1 MIAAGTKPYGFMEF
15 YPSIGVGGHCIPVDP
30 IYLSD
35 KARQVGSP
43 IRMIE
48 LADQIN
54 KDLPSYFVSRA
65 EKKLNGLEGKKILVV
80 GVSYKPNI
88 SDVRE
93 TPVFNLISALRSKG
107 AQVSWHDDL
116 VKKFNGEES
125 TQLSNNFD
133 LAIIATAHDY
143 LDWSKIGNLPIITSR
158 SSL

>member
-1 MIAAGTKPYGFMEF
+1 M
-15 YPSIGVGGHCIPVDP
+15 
-30 IYLSD
+30 
-35 KARQVGSP
+35 
-43 IRMIE
+43 
-48 LADQIN
+48 
-54 KDLPSYFVSRA
+54 
-65 EKKLNGLEGKKILVV
+65 NGLEGKRILVV

-116 VKKFNGEES
+116 VKNFNGEES
-125 TQLSNNFD
+125 TELSDDFD

-143 LDWSKIGNLPIITSR
+143 LDLAKIGNLPVITSR

>member
-1 MIAAGTKPYGFMEF
+1 
-15 YPSIGVGGHCIPVDP
+15 
-30 IYLSD
+30 L
-35 KARQVGSP
+35 
-43 IRMIE
+43 IR
-48 LADQIN
+48 
-54 KDLPSYFVSRA
+54 
-65 EKKLNGLEGKKILVV
+65 
-80 GVSYKPNI
+80 
-88 SDVRE
+88 
-93 TPVFNLISALRSKG
+93 ALRSKG